1 MSPKRH
7 AFNVPE
13 SAAAKWRRLCPE
25 WAPPSAAQV
34 TWTEPAPPTTTTA
47 PQRGARRTAAPPLT
61 TAADYVTRADAPAVR
76 HARRG
81 TTTAAV
87 AALAAVGSIALVESL
102 LRDKHAV
109 MTRELIDADISGD
122 EEAD

>member
-102 LRDKHAV
+102 LRDS
-109 MTRELIDADISGD
+109 MP
-122 EEAD
+122 